1 MLVGNVVTLVIFV
14 MLKDGFVVRELPIG
28 EGVLDVEEYS
38 SFLTENEVDLSRGML
53 VVEDDK
59 VVTDI
64 FLVGHAVVDGILTP

>member
-1 MLVGNVVTLVIFV
+1 MVTLVIFV

>member
-1 MLVGNVVTLVIFV
+1 MVTLVIFV

-59 VVTDI
+59 VVTDM

>member
-1 MLVGNVVTLVIFV
+1 MTLVILV

-59 VVTDI
+59 VVTDM